1 MPGTI
6 CTSSHPSS
14 PQLSRICLVAWTSRG
29 TVTYSHF
36 CIACILPNR
45 RVRAQLRARG
55 VAGLARL
62 SGLLKARGRKITEGD
77 MTHPQG
83 GEPGHPEPAPMPSPD
98 PEPPQPIPPD
108 EPIPAPEPPHT
119 VDAAAPPA
127 SPASSMDASASADS
141 SLAADFIDAPPPEVD
156 QWPP

>member
-1 MPGTI
+1 MP
-6 CTSSHPSS
+6 CTTPQPSS

-45 RVRAQLRARG
+45 RLPGQLRARAE
-55 VAGLARL
+55 VSLARL
-62 SGLLKARGRKITEGD
+62 SLIDETTEGE

-83 GEPGHPEPAPMPSPD
+83 GHPGHPEPAPVPSPD

-108 EPIPAPEPPHT
+108 EPIPGPEPPRGWQEP
-119 VDAAAPPA
+119 DAHPHGA
-127 SPASSMDASASADS
+127 
-141 SLAADFIDAPPPEVD
+141 
-156 QWPP
+156 